1 VDYYGVL
8 TGKMSR
14 KTMEDIRA
22 RKRYLRGVGTGFEVS
37 SKWTLGRTLA
47 ERSVQERR
55 VDGC

>member
-1 VDYYGVL
+1 
-8 TGKMSR
+8 
-14 KTMEDIRA
+14 MEDIRA